1 MWELE
6 NKKKLSAKELIP
18 LICSVGEETLQSPL
32 DNKEILLVSPK
43 GNQPW
48 MFIGRTNDEAE
59 AAILW
64 LSDVKSQLIRKDSDA
79 GEDWSQEEMGMTKD
93 ELVG

>member
-1 MWELE
+1 
-6 NKKKLSAKELIP
+6 
-18 LICSVGEETLQSPL
+18 
-32 DNKEILLVSPK
+32 
-43 GNQPW
+43 

-79 GEDWSQEEMGMTKD
+79 GEDWSQEEMGMRKD